1 VRVFFLHIQG
11 QSRDQAMLFP
21 ERLDDLIEAEN
32 PVRVIDA
39 FVDSLDLRTLGFARI
54 EVQATGRP
62 PYHPGDLLKLYLYG
76 YLHQVRSSRRLER
89 ESHKNVEVLW
99 LLNRLRPDHKT
110 IANFRVDNRVALTR
124 VCRAFV
130 QFCRSQALF
139 GGEQIAIDGSKFGAD
154 NNASKVTR
162 RSDLQRE
169 LERLDRHITDWLDAL
184 ADHDDDDDEPP
195 AGGDTQAALE
205 ALKAARTTLTE
216 RIQAMDE
223 AGLSV
228 QPQTDPE
235 ARMLRHR
242 IGYNVQTAVDGQHRL
257 IVDVDVVQD
266 ASDLLQLYRMARRSQ
281 VQLNSPRLEVLA
293 DAGYSNGKLLKRC
306 QAHGMV
312 PYLPVQRAMNNQGD
326 GGYFDKK
333 CFRYHADEDYYECP
347 AGERLPKKTKSTES
361 RHYLYTTTA
370 CTQCRL
376 KPQCTAAKQRW
387 VTRHFE
393 EDVLNEVAHRTE
405 ENPMIMR
412 RRKGMVEHPFGTL
425 KRRMDGGRFLL
436 RGLQKVKAEMA
447 LAVTAYNLTRAITVL
462 GTRRLCQAL
471 AA

>member
-1 VRVFFLHIQG
+1 MHIQG

-21 ERLDDLIEAEN
+21 ERLDDLIDTDN

-39 FVDSLDLRTLGFARI
+39 FVDSLELRALGFVRM
-54 EVQATGRP
+54 EVQASGRP

-89 ESHKNVEVLW
+89 ESHRNVEVLW
-99 LLNRLRPDHKT
+99 LLNRLTPDHKT

-130 QFCRSQALF
+130 QFCRTQALF

-154 NNASKVTR
+154 NNGSRVTR
-162 RSDLQRE
+162 KSDLQRE
-169 LERLDRHITDWLDAL
+169 LERVDRRIADWLDAL
-184 ADHDDDDDEPP
+184 ANNDDDDEPP

-205 ALKAARTTLTE
+205 ALRAQRGTLTE

-223 AGLSV
+223 AGLAV

-235 ARMLRHR
+235 ARVLRQHK
-242 IGYNVQTAVDGQHRL
+242 IGYNVQTAVDSRHRL
-257 IVDVDVVQD
+257 IAEVDVVQD
-266 ASDLLQLYRMARRSQ
+266 ASDQRQLYRMARRSQ
-281 VQLNSPRLEVLA
+281 VQLGSARLEVLA
-293 DAGYSNGKLLKRC
+293 DGGYSNGKLLKRC

-312 PYLPVQRAMNNQGD
+312 PYLPVQRAMNNQGE
-326 GGYFDKK
+326 GRYFDRTR
-333 CFRYHADEDYYECP
+333 FRYHAADNSYECP
-347 AGERLPKKTKSTES
+347 AGERLLQKTRS
-361 RHYLYTTTA
+361 RVGRQYLYTTTA
-370 CTQCRL
+370 CGHCRL
-376 KPQCTAAKQRW
+376 KAQCTAAKQRW

-393 EDVLNEVAHRTE
+393 EDVLNEVAARTAA
-405 ENPMIMR
+405 NPMIMR
-412 RRKGMVEHPFGTL
+412 RRQGMVEHPFGTL
-425 KRRMDGGRFLL
+425 KRRMNGGRFLL

-447 LAVTAYNLTRAITVL
+447 LAVTAYNLTRAINVL

-471 AA
+471 AS

>member
-1 VRVFFLHIQG
+1 MHIQG
-11 QSRDQAMLFP
+11 QSRDQATLFP
-21 ERLDDLIEAEN
+21 ERLDDLIDADN

-39 FVDSLDLRTLGFARI
+39 FVDSLDLRALGFARI
-54 EVQATGRP
+54 EVLATGRP

-76 YLHQVRSSRRLER
+76 YLHRVRSSRRLER

-99 LLNRLRPDHKT
+99 LLNRLTPDHKT

-162 RSDLQRE
+162 KRDLQRE
-169 LERLDRHITDWLDAL
+169 LERLEGRIAEWLDAL
-184 ADHDDDDDEPP
+184 ADNDDDDEPP
-195 AGGDTQAALE
+195 TGGDTQAALE
-205 ALKAARTTLTE
+205 ALKAQRATLTA

-223 AGLSV
+223 DGLAV

-235 ARMLRHR
+235 ARVLRHGK
-242 IGYNVQTAVDGQHRL
+242 IGYNVQTAVDDRHRL
-257 IVDVDVVQD
+257 IADVDVVQD
-266 ASDLLQLYRMARRSQ
+266 ASDQQQLYRMARRGQ
-281 VQLNSPRLEVLA
+281 VQLNSTRLEVLA
-293 DAGYSNGKLLKRC
+293 DGGYSNGKLLKRC

-326 GGYFDKK
+326 GSYFDRTR
-333 CFRYHADEDYYECP
+333 FRYHAADDCYECP
-347 AGERLPKKTKSTES
+347 AGERLPKKTQS
-361 RHYLYTTTA
+361 RVTRQYLYTTTA
-370 CTQCRL
+370 CAHCRL
-376 KPQCTAAKQRW
+376 KPQCTGAKQRW

-393 EDVLNEVAHRTE
+393 ENVLNEVAQRTE
-405 ENPMIMR
+405 ANPMIMR

-436 RGLQKVKAEMA
+436 RGLQKVKAEMS
-447 LAVTAYNLTRAITVL
+447 LAVTAYNLTRAVNVL
-462 GTRRLCQAL
+462 GTRRLCQTL